1 MTEILTFMP
10 TYAPDD
16 EASPDFPRTYT
27 RLTLHEIANR
37 LNTLGHNSRTKPW
50 VYMDVIDSV
59 MNVRPDMELV
69 VADGRSSDSIRG
81 ELQKHQAS
89 SNDYA
94 LALYPER
101 TSQWK
106 LLNDVVT
113 RHATADTRFVVY
125 TSSDIVWTHDWVG
138 EAIKEFEKDPRLMI
152 VFPRVSSGDA
162 SFLPCQVAAGPED
175 LDLID
180 PPYQDA
186 ARAPVLNA
194 YAMIFRKE
202 FLDAYGGYPTIF
214 RNCFTESFL
223 YMMCEA
229 IGGKMRL
236 MPRGWCFHHNALD
249 AWTGEGGYY
258 HYTAEKDKFDR
269 IMDGV
274 DTARA
279 QGRLT
284 REFLRSMLYE

>member
-1 MTEILTFMP
+1 MTEILCFLP
-10 TYAPDD
+10 TYAPND
-16 EASPDFPRTYT
+16 EASREFPRPYT
-27 RLTLHEIANR
+27 RLGLPEIADR

-50 VYMDVIDSV
+50 VYMDVIDSILA
-59 MNVRPDMELV
+59 VRPDIDLV
-69 VADGRSSDSIRG
+69 VADGRSTDSLRN
-81 ELQKHQAS
+81 ELAKHQLACEG
-89 SNDYA
+89 YH

-106 LLNDVVT
+106 LFNDVVA
-113 RHATADTRFVVY
+113 RHGTPDTRFVAY
-125 TSSDIVWTHDWVG
+125 SSSDIVWTHDWVG
-138 EAIKEFEKDPRLMI
+138 EAVKEFEKDPSLMI
-152 VFPRVSSGDA
+152 VFPRVSSGDGDW
-162 SFLPCQVAAGPED
+162 LPCQVAPGPED

-223 YMMCEA
+223 YYMCEA
-229 IGGKMRL
+229 IGGKMRV
-236 MPRGWCFHHNALD
+236 MPRGWCFHHNGLD

-258 HYTAEKDKFDR
+258 HYTAEKAKFDA
-269 IMDGV
+269 IMDEV
-274 DTARA
+274 QEVRA
-279 QGRLT
+279 TTKMMKTTFQRI
-284 REFLRSMLYE
+284 LYE